1 MADPNVCGPPRTPE
15 TYDAAV
21 ADLQAENIQDVRG
34 IKVPFF
40 LQCNMTDSERTFL
53 DVAIMDALPQLQA
66 VNKNILEEH
75 LQSIG
80 VETYDDLRFVT
91 EADLMTALRPVEA
104 RKLLAVWKRKYHTP
118 ENSSLSSV
126 EASPTQSLSS
136 LSVSP
141 QSSSSST
148 SSSPGLDTQWDE
160 NFEIPWSKFPEEVM
174 QALERGKRPG
184 PKLRRQMVRIVVTEM
199 MEKCPHVGKK
209 HSTDVAT
216 KMVAKYPSSLQDVI
230 EGDIVGKGYHSLVKQ
245 LQNRIENVRRTS
257 TPKIRKRKHQTDDS
271 DHTDEIPIEERAA
284 MQDTYGCIKWNVKF
298 LPLEETQ
305 ETQRQKMEKL
315 KVMFQHIDVNPEE
328 VKCLMK
334 STFYT
339 QRQHV
344 NQGKSIKCLRE
355 EWPFWFD
362 ELGMSVHFMELTG
375 IDLKETFTRNLD
387 LKGKRL
393 LDYMTTVCVNKSKTF
408 LQNYARLQRMRGL
421 QSGCSDDV
429 IEMTLLLLSYFD
441 EKEESMFFHV
451 EDTCL
456 AEEVQLEQVP
466 LTPTV
471 IVCGQSCY
479 SSTRYMLSLDRNLIN
494 TNISS
499 FISALCLMFGSYYCF
514 NIHYPSELAST
525 LEFLQRCF
533 FSINPEK
540 GTKVENKN
548 SKRRLTVNP
557 RVLTLI
563 QELSDHEWR

>member
-1 MADPNVCGPPRTPE
+1 
-15 TYDAAV
+15 
-21 ADLQAENIQDVRG
+21 
-34 IKVPFF
+34 
-40 LQCNMTDSERTFL
+40 
-53 DVAIMDALPQLQA
+53 
-66 VNKNILEEH
+66 
-75 LQSIG
+75 
-80 VETYDDLRFVT
+80 
-91 EADLMTALRPVEA
+91 
-104 RKLLAVWKRKYHTP
+104 
-118 ENSSLSSV
+118 
-126 EASPTQSLSS
+126 
-136 LSVSP
+136 
-141 QSSSSST
+141 
-148 SSSPGLDTQWDE
+148 
-160 NFEIPWSKFPEEVM
+160 M

-184 PKLRRQMVRIVVTEM
+184 TKLRRQMVRIVVTEM
-199 MEKCPHVGKK
+199 MQKCPHVGKK
-209 HSTDVAT
+209 HSIDIAT

-230 EGDIVGKGYHSLVKQ
+230 EGDIVGTGYHSLVKQ

-271 DHTDEIPIEERAA
+271 DQTDEIPLEERAA

-305 ETQRQKMEKL
+305 ESQQQKMEKV
-315 KVMFQHIDVNPEE
+315 KVMFQHSDANPEE

-393 LDYMTTVCVNKSKTF
+393 LDYMTTVCVNKSKKF

-429 IEMTLLLLSYFD
+429 IEMILLLLSYFD

-466 LTPTV
+466 LTPVV
-471 IVCGQSCY
+471 IVCGKSVSYLFFFNCTVY
-479 SSTRYMLSLDRNLIN
+479 RICHVSAALIN
-494 TNISS
+494 IT
-499 FISALCLMFGSYYCF
+499 C
-514 NIHYPSELAST
+514 
-525 LEFLQRCF
+525 
-533 FSINPEK
+533 
-540 GTKVENKN
+540 
-548 SKRRLTVNP
+548 
-557 RVLTLI
+557 
-563 QELSDHEWR
+563 

>member
-1 MADPNVCGPPRTPE
+1 MS
-15 TYDAAV
+15 
-21 ADLQAENIQDVRG
+21 
-34 IKVPFF
+34 
-40 LQCNMTDSERTFL
+40 DSERTFL
-53 DVAIMDALPQLQA
+53 DVAIMEVLPELPA
-66 VNKNILEEH
+66 VHKNILEEH

-91 EADLMTALRPVEA
+91 EADLMTALRPVQA
-104 RKLLAVWKRKYHTP
+104 RKLLSVWKQKYQTP

-126 EASPTQSLSS
+126 ETSATQSLSS

-141 QSSSSST
+141 RSSSST
-148 SSSPGLDTQWDE
+148 SSSSPGLDTQWDD

-174 QALERGKRPG
+174 HSLERGKRPG

-199 MEKCPHVGKK
+199 MEKCPH
-209 HSTDVAT
+209 
-216 KMVAKYPSSLQDVI
+216 
-230 EGDIVGKGYHSLVKQ
+230 
-245 LQNRIENVRRTS
+245 
-257 TPKIRKRKHQTDDS
+257 
-271 DHTDEIPIEERAA
+271 
-284 MQDTYGCIKWNVKF
+284 
-298 LPLEETQ
+298 
-305 ETQRQKMEKL
+305 
-315 KVMFQHIDVNPEE
+315 
-328 VKCLMK
+328 
-334 STFYT
+334 
-339 QRQHV
+339 
-344 NQGKSIKCLRE
+344 
-355 EWPFWFD
+355 
-362 ELGMSVHFMELTG
+362 ELTG
-375 IDLKETFTRNLD
+375 IDLKETFIRNLD

-393 LDYMTTVCVNKSKTF
+393 LDYMTTVCVNKSKKF
-408 LQNYARLQRMRGL
+408 LQNYARLQRMRGP

-429 IEMTLLLLSYFD
+429 IEMLMLLLSYFD
-441 EKEESMFFHV
+441 EKEESMFYHV

-479 SSTRYMLSLDRNLIN
+479 SSTRYMLSLDRNLTN

-548 SKRRLTVNP
+548 SKRRLNVNP

-563 QELSDHEWR
+563 QELSDHELRSA